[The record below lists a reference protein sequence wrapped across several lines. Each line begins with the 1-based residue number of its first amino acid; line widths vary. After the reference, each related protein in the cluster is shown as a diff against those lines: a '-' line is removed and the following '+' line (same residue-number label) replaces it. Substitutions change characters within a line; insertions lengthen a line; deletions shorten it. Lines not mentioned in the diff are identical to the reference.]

1 MNQQSYDSLSVLL
14 SSRGIIMSAVVDLL
28 CLLFSQS
35 RSCKDSPPLD
45 SFRIG
50 EIIITFLDEDI
61 NIFRYVTP
69 SVFQRITYT
78 AIPDKCRQKHIS
90 LIKYVPHFDCAPYFN
105 MVVIKVSVVIDE
117 GQQPKRWC

>member
-1 MNQQSYDSLSVLL
+1 MLL
-14 SSRGIIMSAVVDLL
+14 SSRGIILSAVVDLF

-45 SFRIG
+45 SLRIG
-50 EIIITFLDEDI
+50 EIIITLLDEDI
-61 NIFRYVTP
+61 NIFQYVTP

-90 LIKYVPHFDCAPYFN
+90 LIKYVPHFDCALNFN
-105 MVVIKVSVVIDE
+105 MVVIGFSIVIGE
-117 GQQPKRWC
+117 GQQPRRWC